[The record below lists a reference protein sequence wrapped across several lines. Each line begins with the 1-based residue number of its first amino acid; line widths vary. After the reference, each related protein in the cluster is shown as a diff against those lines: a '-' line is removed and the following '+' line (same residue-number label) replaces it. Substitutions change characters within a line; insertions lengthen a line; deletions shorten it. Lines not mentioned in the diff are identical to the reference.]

1 MLKKKRQLVEEI
13 RTEAY
18 GGMPPVDA
26 KFSENYVLLRLNAKL
41 AIKAKLNA
49 FELTNLEGITY
60 ADDIFYVK
68 FKGLDVKVDPD
79 TGYDF
84 IDLPAQPIGLPRQR
98 SFSLYMPKSGERG
111 GRGDSLF
118 KMIGSH
124 EVSRLASLPPINKVF
139 CYVED
144 GKIFLVKPKKLR
156 GLDIKKVSLNIASMD
171 GGLDTDLNAPADLID
186 IVSRELV
193 KELRDGILGIPQDL
207 KNDGVE
213 ILEPKA

>member
-41 AIKAKLNA
+41 AIKAKINA
-49 FELTNLEGITY
+49 FDLTNLEGITY
-60 ADDIFYVK
+60 ADDMFYIK
-68 FKGLDVKVDPD
+68 FKGIEVKVDSD
-79 TGYDF
+79 TGYHF

-98 SFSLYMPKSGERG
+98 SFSLYMPKNGDHG
-111 GRGDSLF
+111 GRGDGLF

-124 EVSRLASLPPINKVF
+124 EVSRLASLPSVNKVF

-144 GKIFLVKPKKLR
+144 GKIFMVKPRKMR
-156 GLDIKKVSLNIASMD
+156 GLKIEKVSLNIASVD
-171 GGLDTDLNAPADLID
+171 GGLDSDLNAPADMID

-193 KELRDGILGIPQDL
+193 KELRDGILGMPQDL